1 MAEENNNAPE
11 AAADGAQ
18 PAGPQFALQRIY
30 LKDTSFESP
39 KSPQIFQ
46 AQWSPKINF
55 DIKTRN
61 TKVAD
66 DVYEVVLV
74 LTVEAQLEEANAR
87 VDSAEQLA
95 QAEANSRI
103 QFRAGCFAQ
112 LACSPRSS
120 SVFHMTP
127 APPGS
132 SSCPM
137 GKCYV
142 PLFRE

>member
-1 MAEENNNAPE
+1 MAEESNNAPE

-18 PAGPQFALQRIY
+18 QAGPQFALQRIY

-46 AQWSPKINF
+46 TQWSPKINF

-74 LTVEAQLEEANAR
+74 LTAEAQLEEETAFVVEVHQAGIFT
-87 VDSAEQLA
+87 VKEFSETDLEQVLQGA
-95 QAEANSRI
+95 HRQSERFGHI
-103 QFRAGCFAQ
+103 WIKRDQ
-112 LACSPRSS
+112 LELLPERD
-120 SVFHMTP
+120 
-127 APPGS
+127 
-132 SSCPM
+132 
-137 GKCYV
+137 
-142 PLFRE
+142 RR